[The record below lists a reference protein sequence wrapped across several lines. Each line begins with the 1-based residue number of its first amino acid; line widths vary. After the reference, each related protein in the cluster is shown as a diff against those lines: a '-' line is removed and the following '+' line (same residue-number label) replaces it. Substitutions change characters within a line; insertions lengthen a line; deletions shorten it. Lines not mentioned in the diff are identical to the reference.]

1 MDNMLSVL
9 ESYMLDNP
17 DDVARGIADD
27 FRKRRIEKNI
37 TREEVAEKSGVVSV
51 STMTYCFVQINCL
64 PLPRFFKEVTMK
76 TAEERYEETWNSY
89 LELLNKDPRA
99 SLVSFTKLKS
109 VYYRGMTKWMSH
121 NGLSV
126 YDAKAKI
133 REFHRKSLS
142 GEPVSCNTTSMFL
155 PVTADETASGN
166 PMADADLLSGVSL
179 TFPDGTIVNIKRGS
193 AKALVS
199 FLSLYRK
206 GGEPCLG

>member
-1 MDNMLSVL
+1 M
-9 ESYMLDNP
+9 
-17 DDVARGIADD
+17 R
-27 FRKRRIEKNI
+27 
-37 TREEVAEKSGVVSV
+37 
-51 STMTYCFVQINCL
+51 
-64 PLPRFFKEVTMK
+64 

-89 LELLNKDPRA
+89 LVLLDKDPKA
-99 SLVSFTKLKS
+99 SLTSFTKSKS

-166 PMADADLLSGVSL
+166 PIPEADLLSGVSL

>member
-1 MDNMLSVL
+1 
-9 ESYMLDNP
+9 
-17 DDVARGIADD
+17 
-27 FRKRRIEKNI
+27 
-37 TREEVAEKSGVVSV
+37 
-51 STMTYCFVQINCL
+51 
-64 PLPRFFKEVTMK
+64 MK

-133 REFHRKSLS
+133 RECHRKSLS

-166 PMADADLLSGVSL
+166 NNNTATEEPHGKKEEEHVQAD
-179 TFPDGTIVNIKRGS
+179 NENHKE
-193 AKALVS
+193 KARPS
-199 FLSLYRK
+199 RQDNTAK
-206 GGEPCLG
+206 GGEI

>member
-1 MDNMLSVL
+1 MTLTVVRPCYTSVQLSSEMGVQPSAEQSFQQSKGMVGKRL
-9 ESYMLDNP
+9 H
-17 DDVARGIADD
+17 DDVLQRPNKLFTFAA
-27 FRKRRIEKNI
+27 
-37 TREEVAEKSGVVSV
+37 
-51 STMTYCFVQINCL
+51 
-64 PLPRFFKEVTMK
+64 FFIKEVTMK

-89 LELLNKDPRA
+89 LELLSKDPRA

-133 REFHRKSLS
+133 RECHRKSLS
-142 GEPVSCNTTSMFL
+142 GEPVTCNTTSMFL

-166 PMADADLLSGVSL
+166 PMSDADLLSGVSL

>member
-1 MDNMLSVL
+1 MQK
-9 ESYMLDNP
+9 
-17 DDVARGIADD
+17 VALVFD
-27 FRKRRIEKNI
+27 F
-37 TREEVAEKSGVVSV
+37 VVSV
-51 STMTYCFVQINCL
+51 STMTYCVVQINCL

-133 REFHRKSLS
+133 RECHRKSLS
-142 GEPVSCNTTSMFL
+142 GEPVTCNTTSMFL

>member
-1 MDNMLSVL
+1 
-9 ESYMLDNP
+9 
-17 DDVARGIADD
+17 
-27 FRKRRIEKNI
+27 
-37 TREEVAEKSGVVSV
+37 
-51 STMTYCFVQINCL
+51 MTYCIVQINCL

-133 REFHRKSLS
+133 RECHRKSLS
-142 GEPVSCNTTSMFL
+142 GEPVSCNTSSWRRL
-155 PVTADETASGN
+155 RRRNGN
-166 PMADADLLSGVSL
+166 AKPPSPRGGSLDLLLWMGALGLGV
-179 TFPDGTIVNIKRGS
+179 
-193 AKALVS
+193 
-199 FLSLYRK
+199 
-206 GGEPCLG
+206 LGLGFYSSWLLPFSQ

>member
-1 MDNMLSVL
+1 
-9 ESYMLDNP
+9 
-17 DDVARGIADD
+17 
-27 FRKRRIEKNI
+27 
-37 TREEVAEKSGVVSV
+37 
-51 STMTYCFVQINCL
+51 
-64 PLPRFFKEVTMK
+64 MK
-76 TAEERYEETWNSY
+76 IAEERYEETWNSY

-133 REFHRKSLS
+133 RECHRKSLS
-142 GEPVSCNTTSMFL
+142 GEPVTCNTTSMFL

>member
-1 MDNMLSVL
+1 ML
-9 ESYMLDNP
+9 
-17 DDVARGIADD
+17 
-27 FRKRRIEKNI
+27 
-37 TREEVAEKSGVVSV
+37 VSV
-51 STMTYCFVQINCL
+51 STMTYCVVQINCL
-64 PLPRFFKEVTMK
+64 PLPRFLKKVTMK
-76 TAEERYEETWNSY
+76 IAEERYEETWNSY

-133 REFHRKSLS
+133 RECHRKSLS

>member
-1 MDNMLSVL
+1 MVGKRLH
-9 ESYMLDNP
+9 
-17 DDVARGIADD
+17 DDVLQRPNKLFTFAA
-27 FRKRRIEKNI
+27 
-37 TREEVAEKSGVVSV
+37 
-51 STMTYCFVQINCL
+51 
-64 PLPRFFKEVTMK
+64 FFKEVTMK

-133 REFHRKSLS
+133 RECHRKSLS

-166 PMADADLLSGVSL
+166 PMPDAIRHCGDAYKKTNVQAVNTPKRSGK
-179 TFPDGTIVNIKRGS
+179 TIVLN
-193 AKALVS
+193 S
-199 FLSLYRK
+199 FKLLEFQSFNK
-206 GGEPCLG
+206 TET